1 MSLTKVRTRFPRI
14 ESGLLPSWPSWF
26 ETNNLLEDNFFD
38 YGRTL
43 PAMNIKE
50 TDEFF
55 NVDLAIPGFTKKDI
69 EVTLE
74 DDILHISG
82 SKKME
87 KVDDNEVYTRKEFSF
102 DSFDRKVELPN
113 TIDTKKEVKAVF
125 EDGLLKLHLMKIP
138 EAKLH
143 PVKKIAIK

>member
-87 KVDDNEVYTRKEFSF
+87 KVDESEVYTRKEFSF